1 MRPFKSLKSF
11 FSNKKYI
18 YILYLILAVVTAIK
32 QYNHGSYNNY
42 LIYKYTFFHAV
53 EKLTLYGNYL
63 AEYND
68 SNHYGIL
75 FSIII
80 APFAILPD
88 AVGTVLW
95 NAANVALLIYA
106 INKLPISDT
115 KKAFICWITSNELI
129 TSLLSFQF
137 NVGLAGIILL
147 SFAYIERKK
156 EIQSAFAIVIGT
168 FIKLYGIV
176 GLAFFFFIQNKKKFI
191 IGVII
196 AAIILFLLPMAISSP
211 DFVVNSYVEWY
222 RSLAA
227 KNAGNADLTSMQ
239 DISLMGMVRR
249 VFHNPQ
255 ISNLPFLLVG
265 CLIFGL
271 TYIRISQYKYLAY
284 RLAILCSTLIFT
296 VIFSSGSESPT
307 YIIAFLGVAIW
318 YFTLGEP
325 KHDYRLYL
333 FIFAI
338 LLTSLSP
345 TDIFPRYVRDHYIIK
360 YSLKALPCVI
370 IWIDL
375 IYQLL
380 RRDFS
385 KNNIEEKVVI

>member
-1 MRPFKSLKSF
+1 MHLLKSLKSF

-18 YILYLILAVVTAIK
+18 YILYLILAVVTAVK
-32 QYNHGSYNNY
+32 QYSHGSYNNY
-42 LIYKYTFFHAV
+42 LIFKYTFFHAV
-53 EKLTLYGNYL
+53 EKLTLYGNYPAL
-63 AEYND
+63 YND
-68 SNHYGIL
+68 SNHYGVL
-75 FSIII
+75 FSVII

-95 NAANVALLIYA
+95 NLANVALLIYA
-106 INKLPISDT
+106 INKLPISDA
-115 KKAFICWITSNELI
+115 KKAFICWISSNELI

-156 EIQSAFAIVIGT
+156 EIQSAFAIIIGT
-168 FIKLYGIV
+168 FVKLYGIV

-191 IGVII
+191 IGIFI
-196 AAIILFLLPMAISSP
+196 AAIVLFLLPMAISSP

-227 KNAGNADLTSMQ
+227 KNAGNADLASMQ

-249 VFHNPQ
+249 IFHDAQ
-255 ISNLPFLLVG
+255 ISNLPFLLGG

-271 TYIRISQYKYLAY
+271 TYIRISQYKYLAF

-345 TDIFPRYVRDHYIIK
+345 TDLFPRYIRDHYVIK
-360 YSLKALPCVI
+360 YSLKALPCVL
-370 IWIDL
+370 IWMDL

-380 RRDFS
+380 KRDFS
-385 KNNIEEKVVI
+385 KSKIEEKTLI